1 MATEVTLAIP
11 DFILDQAQEDADA
24 THKPLEQ
31 VLIEAL
37 AESYPLIP
45 AHPQREKMLQEVNAY
60 ESLHTELVENYLGN
74 YVAIHQGQVVDNDSD
89 SEEIIIRIGER
100 YPDEAI
106 LIRKV
111 QKTLPPEIRIR
122 SPRLIRE
129 H

>member
-37 AESYPLIP
+37 AESYRLIP

-74 YVAIHQGQVVDNDSD
+74 YVAIHQGQVVDSDSD

-111 QKTLPPEIRIR
+111 QKPLPPEIRIR